1 MIPNHFDLILSVVLM
16 GILFL
21 RHLKVHEDRSKINYT
36 PLVTAV
42 GVLGG
47 LIHLIAYADSGSLIE
62 TLKQSLVI
70 VGTGVF
76 LSAIMGIMNQTSSMN
91 INRSAQADYVSLREN
106 LDKLSVSFTTLA
118 AKIENIGELE
128 NNTNDHLK
136 TFFKAETQSWEAANA
151 NQKLFVSKIES
162 LMLKQQEISEKFE
175 EFTLT
180 ELPGLDNVIHRHID
194 LLRIAETDHFNQLKS
209 ISKNSCEGFQ
219 ELTETLLSLKKRL
232 ETLGHQQISENA
244 VHHFEKEIG
253 RIIAHFE
260 KQIFLLGT
268 KSESMVTSMME
279 HDSLLHGAREQ
290 SELIMQ
296 QMVLSSKQMK
306 EITAASKELSES
318 LKPISKL
325 FVAAETLHQ
334 EFRNAKGELS
344 ELISVLQDNANRENI
359 DFSDAF
365 KELATQLETRL
376 SSLGSTVPQHSIRT
390 DEATNIQE
398 LSSRVKLQKSYLG
411 EE

>member
-1 MIPNHFDLILSVVLM
+1 MIPDNFDLIFSVVLM

-21 RHLKVHEDRSKINYT
+21 RHLKVHEDHSKINYT
-36 PLVTAV
+36 PLVATV

-47 LIHLIAYADSGSLIE
+47 LIHLIAYADAETLIE
-62 TLKQSLVI
+62 TIKQSLVI

-91 INRSAQADYVSLREN
+91 LRRNTQADNQLLRETLEKYSVSLTA
-106 LDKLSVSFTTLA
+106 LS
-118 AKIENIGELE
+118 AKIETIGVLE
-128 NNTNDHLK
+128 SNTNDHLK
-136 TFFKAETQSWEAANA
+136 AFFKDEAESWEAANA
-151 NQKLFVSKIES
+151 NQKLFVSKMES
-162 LMLKQQEISEKFE
+162 MMMQQHEISEKFE
-175 EFTLT
+175 EFTLR

-209 ISKNSCEGFQ
+209 ISKSSCEGFQ
-219 ELTETLLSLKKRL
+219 ELTETLSALKQRL

-244 VHHFEKEIG
+244 VRHFEKEIA
-253 RIIAHFE
+253 RIVAHFE

-279 HDSLLHGAREQ
+279 HDALLHGAREQ

-334 EFRNAKGELS
+334 EFRNAKGELT
-344 ELISVLQDNANRENI
+344 ELISVLQSSADAEHH
-359 DFSDAF
+359 DFAHDF
-365 KELATQLETRL
+365 KELATLLETHL
-376 SSLGSTVPQHSIRT
+376 AAMSTAVSQHPQRS
-390 DEATNIQE
+390 EESTNIQE